1 MIESQYIF
9 EFCDSYNKIIL
20 KQKKKTLVRQA
31 ISISQF
37 LK

>member
-9 EFCDSYNKIIL
+9 EFCDSYNKRIL
-20 KQKKKTLVRQA
+20 KQKKTLVRQA